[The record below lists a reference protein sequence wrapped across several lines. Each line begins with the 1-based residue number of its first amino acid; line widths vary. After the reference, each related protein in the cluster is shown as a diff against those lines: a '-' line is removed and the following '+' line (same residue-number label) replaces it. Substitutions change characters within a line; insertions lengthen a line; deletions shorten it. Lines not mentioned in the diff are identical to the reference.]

1 MSMENF
7 KLAHSQNTYMLLAS
21 REVRNGKNWARGLV
35 SVLKTEGTVF
45 PTVVGEWHFL
55 FFSLQLSEIFSKRT
69 QMILGFNL
77 HKVFH
82 KLNNFLMSKW

>member
-21 REVRNGKNWARGLV
+21 RESVMGKIELGVWSQYSRQRAQFFLLWLV
-35 SVLKTEGTVF
+35 N
-45 PTVVGEWHFL
+45 
-55 FFSLQLSEIFSKRT
+55 EIFSKRT